1 VEQIPAELVLGVS
14 EGAATEIPENWLMSF
29 IRGTGTGSWNSRTCL
44 MAIRDKR
51 KARNQKASRFSF
63 TPETI
68 LNDRPSA

>member
-1 VEQIPAELVLGVS
+1 
-14 EGAATEIPENWLMSF
+14 
-29 IRGTGTGSWNSRTCL
+29 

-68 LNDRPSA
+68 RNVEQILAELVLGVSEGAATEIPENWLLGFIRGTGMGS